1 MESRRR
7 ITEEDLLVTEAL
19 IAESYGRLKTSV
31 VQAPS
36 HALGTVGG
44 TIRRHPFAAA
54 AVAIAGGIAAYV
66 IVTRMISPVVVAEQ
80 KKERSHPD
88 LMMGMVSMVL
98 PLAAPHIAS
107 YIQKYLGRILSGE
120 RD

>member
-1 MESRRR
+1 MVSRRR
-7 ITEEDLLVTEAL
+7 ITEQDLLVTEAL
-19 IAESYGRLKTSV
+19 IGESYSRLKTSV

-36 HALGTVGG
+36 RALGTVGG

-54 AVAIAGGIAAYV
+54 AVAIGGGIAAYV
-66 IVTRMISPVVVAEQ
+66 IVSRMLSSVEVEQ
-80 KKERSHPD
+80 KKERSPPD
-88 LMMGMVSMVL
+88 RMMEIMSMVL

-107 YIQKYLGRILSGE
+107 NIQKYIGRILSGE

>member
-1 MESRRR
+1 MVSRRR
-7 ITEEDLLVTEAL
+7 ITEQDLLVTEAL
-19 IAESYGRLKTSV
+19 IGESYSRLKTSV

-36 HALGTVGG
+36 RALGTVGG

-54 AVAIAGGIAAYV
+54 AVAIGGGIAAYV
-66 IVTRMISPVVVAEQ
+66 IVSRMLSSVAVAEQ
-80 KKERSHPD
+80 KKERSPPD
-88 LMMGMVSMVL
+88 RMMEIMSMVL

-107 YIQKYLGRILSGE
+107 YIQKYIGRILSGE